1 MIDDILGLAAT
12 GVYTTTF
19 FFGMLV
25 RLPSRALLKASSV
38 YIADAWKDHDLSLI
52 KSIYAKS
59 SLTQFI
65 IGILILIG
73 IWGNIE
79 NVFNIL
85 PPEFEAGR
93 YVILFVG
100 VAFLFDMIAG
110 SSGAILATSIH
121 YKKQTLFKVIMIVV
135 LIITNLI
142 FIPLWGITGAAVATA
157 LSKFIHHLIKFIF
170 LYYKYGMQPY
180 NIGYIYVLVIAIA
193 AYGAGYMVP
202 ELPNYILDLVLRSA
216 IMLAIFASAVLV
228 FRISGD
234 VNDMAKSLFDRFF
247 RRNRS
252 K

>member
-1 MIDDILGLAAT
+1 
-12 GVYTTTF
+12 
-19 FFGMLV
+19 
-25 RLPSRALLKASSV
+25 
-38 YIADAWKDHDLSLI
+38 
-52 KSIYAKS
+52 
-59 SLTQFI
+59 
-65 IGILILIG
+65 
-73 IWGNIE
+73 
-79 NVFNIL
+79 VFNIL